1 MHNPHSSYG
10 HTRPAIKPRPPPTHM
25 YWVPD
30 EEDWSVVADHIPV
43 ALLRVKLDGKSS
55 RVKHSVGTA
64 VLATYTGRQ

>member
-1 MHNPHSSYG
+1 
-10 HTRPAIKPRPPPTHM
+10 M